1 MVRKIG
7 RARDEEEDGG
17 RVSVLGF
24 LAARGR
30 GREGVEDEVGGLVT
44 W

>member
-1 MVRKIG
+1 MKKRMEGKGFGFGV
-7 RARDEEEDGG
+7 
-17 RVSVLGF
+17 F
-24 LAARGR
+24 LAARGL